1 MEGEGKGGEGK
12 AGEGVMGG
20 KEKGRGWECWLKGK
34 EQMVKYFIFCL

>member
-20 KEKGRGWECWLKGK
+20 KGMGWECWLEGK